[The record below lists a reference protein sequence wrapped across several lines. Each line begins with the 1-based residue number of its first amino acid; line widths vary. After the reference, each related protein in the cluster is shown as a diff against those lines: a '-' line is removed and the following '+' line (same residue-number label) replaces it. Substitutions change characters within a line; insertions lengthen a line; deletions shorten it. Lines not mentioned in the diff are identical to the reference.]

1 MTPLPAPAELIYAVG
16 MAAVAVNA
24 ASAVLETEDKK
35 MDLVGAVVVG
45 LATSLGGGTL
55 RDLLLDRP
63 VFWLAD
69 VAYLVCGLLAV
80 GRHLRAGAAHPGAPR
95 PVRGARRG
103 GAGAVFTVVGCQVG
117 VAAGVHW
124 LAASLLAVITGVVGG
139 MLRDILVNEVPLVM
153 RPGTLYATASWL
165 GALTLLGALQLR
177 PGAMRSAAAAG
188 GCGGARPAPGGD
200 PLAAQAADLQVALRF
215 HHSFS
220 AHSTIFGCSTR
231 RMSCGCTPT
240 R

>member
-1 MTPLPAPAELIYAVG
+1 MTPLPAPAELIYAIG

-80 GRHLRAGAAHPGAPR
+80 GLTFIM
-95 PVRGARRG
+95 ARRIRC
-103 GAGAVFTVVGCQVG
+103 APAC
-117 VAAGVHW
+117 
-124 LAASLLAVITGVVGG
+124 
-139 MLRDILVNEVPLVM
+139 
-153 RPGTLYATASWL
+153 SWC
-165 GALTLLGALQLR
+165 
-177 PGAMRSAAAAG
+177 PMRSAWRCSPWSAA
-188 GCGGARPAPGGD
+188 RSPSPPACIGWP
-200 PLAAQAADLQVALRF
+200 PR
-215 HHSFS
+215 
-220 AHSTIFGCSTR
+220 CWR
-231 RMSCGCTPT
+231 
-240 R
+240 